1 MSNRKT
7 IIGYNRTVRL
17 SWLEYTAERVASG
30 CSEAEI
36 VAGLRNLLM
45 DQLSLGSKAKRGSR
59 EKTITLLLKT
69 WVRVP
74 SSLREFRDR
83 GIDMFKSYGS
93 EEHLALHWG
102 MSMAAYP
109 FFGAMA
115 EVVGRLLRLQGEAAA
130 PQVQRRARETFGERE
145 TVARSARYVLRAFV
159 DWGVLKEDGQRGI
172 YTHGKILP
180 VSASRLIAWLVEAL
194 LRVIPNGT
202 CPLKAVLN
210 SPSFFPFI
218 LKTGPSRFFCAS
230 GQIEVIR
237 HGLDEDLVTLHKS
250 KGTAV
255 PANNSV
261 QAENIA
267 LTSPA

>member
-17 SWLEYTAERVASG
+17 SWLEYTAEQVASG

-115 EVVGRLLRLQGEAAA
+115 EVVGRLLRLQGKAAA

-145 TVARSARYVLRAFV
+145 TVARSARYVVRAFV
-159 DWGVLKEDGQRGI
+159 DWGVLKEDGKPGI
-172 YTHGKILP
+172 YTYSRILP
-180 VSASRLIAWLVEAL
+180 ITDQRLIAWLVEAL
-194 LRVIPNGT
+194 LRAHSAKT
-202 CPLKAVLN
+202 LPLKAALN
-210 SPSFFPFI
+210 SHALFPFLLRTMPPRLFSYSNHI
-218 LKTGPSRFFCAS
+218 DLL
-230 GQIEVIR
+230 R
-237 HGLDEDLVTLHKS
+237 HGLDEDLVTLRK
-250 KGTAV
+250 
-255 PANNSV
+255 P
-261 QAENIA
+261 E
-267 LTSPA
+267 